1 MSPKSFLSHPLHLL
15 LLKLISRNTRLEGV
29 SKASQNTILRA
40 SNNRFDR
47 YQEISHLWEFQKK
60 TCQTSLQV
68 QLRKWKW
75 FMGDSKSLCVTLQNT
90 RRSLTRRCGILC
102 VFRLGIAERYDVWA
116 SSPPPGH
123 RDKKSRQKLNS
134 PDLDLASNFIPSTL
148 SHRAQL

>member
-1 MSPKSFLSHPLHLL
+1 M
-15 LLKLISRNTRLEGV
+15 
-29 SKASQNTILRA
+29 
-40 SNNRFDR
+40 
-47 YQEISHLWEFQKK
+47 
-60 TCQTSLQV
+60 

-90 RRSLTRRCGILC
+90 RRSLTRWCGILC

-134 PDLDLASNFIPSTL
+134 PDLDLAGNFIPQPWVIAHNCKRNTFNNCKKQCSIHWKMKYTMKKFIRGAGVINTIDDSCRPQGPQSAVPL
-148 SHRAQL
+148 GRSQILTQIPEIKK